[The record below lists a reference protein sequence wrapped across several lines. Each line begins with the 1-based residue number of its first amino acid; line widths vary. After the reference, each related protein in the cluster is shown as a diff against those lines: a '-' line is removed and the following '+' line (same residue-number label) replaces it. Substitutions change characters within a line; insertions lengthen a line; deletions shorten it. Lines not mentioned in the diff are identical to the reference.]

1 MTRLVPVLFNFSD
14 LKLKSGIRMAPFLS
28 FKIKIKIGFNNFG
41 AVVFLLSVIDSS
53 SEDADVSSSDFYW
66 VKLLT

>member
-28 FKIKIKIGFNNFG
+28 FKIKINIGFNNFG

-53 SEDADVSSSDFYW
+53 SEDADVSSSDFF
-66 VKLLT
+66 KGSID